1 MKRKI
6 FLLAF
11 FGLVLF
17 SCNYE
22 NEQDKLGT
30 GFEEKFRPDT
40 EYFMDNSLK
49 FKIIEINDSRCPT
62 DVVCIWAG
70 KADVK
75 IKVESPVSETF
86 VLSTL
91 ENKIDTV
98 GNYSFELIEVSPYPV
113 STKTIKTEEY
123 KVTLKITDLNN

>member
-1 MKRKI
+1 MKRKLFFI
-6 FLLAF
+6 AF
-11 FGLVLF
+11 FGLVLS

-22 NEQDKLGT
+22 NEQDKLST

-40 EYFMDNSLK
+40 EYFLDNSLK
-49 FKIIEINDSRCPT
+49 FKITEINDSRCPT

-91 ENKIDTV
+91 DNKIDTV
-98 GNYSFELIEVSPYPV
+98 GNFSFELIEVSPYPV

-123 KVTLKITDLNN
+123 NVTLKITDLNN